1 MAFLLLMLAL
11 EGFPAHHPSAPASTS
26 LLHSTANNPNDFP
39 SLGPDD
45 ETMKHKTRRVLLHQ
59 RLTNWTSVLM

>member
-1 MAFLLLMLAL
+1 MLAL
-11 EGFPAHHPSAPASTS
+11 EGFPAHHPSASASSS

-45 ETMKHKTRRVLLHQ
+45 ETMKHKSRRILLH
-59 RLTNWTSVLM
+59 